1 MVARDVA
8 ALEAALRGL
17 CGGGGERALRRAA
30 GRLLRDIA
38 AVGSGLRP
46 AFMLDYAPCRPET
59 LARAAAFALPAFAAA
74 PPQCVVAVLAD
85 GCCLLVA
92 APPPPPLF
100 VAFDLDPRS
109 GAAPPRWATASEAAA
124 AAEGLGAV
132 RRALDAA
139 RRAAVDGAIP
149 IIDLAAVEGAP
160 CMPTANGWLLGYPA
174 AYLVEDEVGAAAA
187 ARALSSATLVLHTA
201 AAELRGGACTDA
213 ALLGF
218 SVPASLAGDAAW
230 AARRTAWRAALR
242 ARHAAAAARGAPWGP
257 LQLEEASC
265 LRAIAL

>member
-1 MVARDVA
+1 MA
-8 ALEAALRGL
+8 ALEAALCGL

-59 LARAAAFALPAFAAA
+59 LARAAALALPAFAAA
-74 PPQCVVAVLAD
+74 AGAAAPPPCVVAVLAD

-100 VAFDLDPRS
+100 VAFDLDARS
-109 GAAPPRWATASEAAA
+109 GAAAPRWASAAA
-124 AAEGLGAV
+124 AAAAAGGLGAV

-139 RRAAVDGAIP
+139 RRAAADGAIP
-149 IIDLAAVEGAP
+149 IVDLAAVEGAP
-160 CMPTANGWLLGYPA
+160 CTPTANGWLLGYPA
-174 AYLVEDEVGAAAA
+174 AYLVEDEAGAAAA
-187 ARALSSATLVLHTA
+187 ARSLSSATLVLHTA
-201 AAELRGGACTDA
+201 AAELRGAACADA

-257 LQLEEASC
+257 LRLEEASC
-265 LRAIAL
+265 MRAIAL